1 MGETSWLLLA
11 ALGGVGGGSARLPS
25 GQREGVMVDVVIC
38 SSVSFQ
44 NSWLCPTEP
53 LGGFGGF
60 PTLGD
65 NNMRVSIS

>member
-1 MGETSWLLLA
+1 
-11 ALGGVGGGSARLPS
+11 
-25 GQREGVMVDVVIC
+25 MVDVVMC

-44 NSWLCPTEP
+44 NSWLCPMEP

-65 NNMRVSIS
+65 NNIRVPIS

>member
-1 MGETSWLLLA
+1 MGEASRLLLA
-11 ALGGVGGGSARLPS
+11 ALGGAGGGSARLPS
-25 GQREGVMVDVVIC
+25 GRREGVMVDVVMC

-44 NSWLCPTEP
+44 NSWLCPMEP

-65 NNMRVSIS
+65 NNIRVPLS